1 MPPVGTS
8 GWFERGA
15 QPDLPVLAGT
25 ASDLLLWLYRRIE
38 LPVPA
43 GAAELIDRFHALGF
57 TD

>member
-1 MPPVGTS
+1 MR
-8 GWFERGA
+8 FARGA
-15 QPDLPVLAGT
+15 QPGLPVLSGT